1 MQGIEDALK
10 VAGDDSM
17 KNLFDFC
24 MMRQEMSDPDKDFF
38 EWVEATRTLADVGL
52 AIYGY
57 AVNKERLCQE

>member
-10 VAGDDSM
+10 VAGKDSM
-17 KNLFDFC
+17 KELYEFC
-24 MMRQEMSDPDKDFF
+24 SLRQEMTDPNLNFF

-57 AVNKERLCQE
+57 AINKERICRE

>member
-10 VAGDDSM
+10 VVGDDSM

-24 MMRQEMSDPDKDFF
+24 MMRQELSNPDVDFF

-57 AVNKERLCQE
+57 AVNKERICRE